1 MLQWHPGPRRDS
13 QPPPD
18 ESYYVRLEPGAPRL
32 RLSLVPAM
40 LVCAVS
46 CAIGQTGPSG
56 CTATA
61 QGALPTGTYTANRV
75 VTLIANCGPG
85 GFASVDWGD
94 QTGSTSGPS
103 PLTANHTYPAGASVS
118 PPYSV
123 QINQVPSLYLT
134 FPTAIGPFSTFS
146 GQASTATS
154 PITAEKPVSV
164 IVVCQSVFDLSGNVY
179 TPQQLNITCSSP
191 DLPATVP
198 AFPSSIAVR
207 VVVSTSGIAR
217 LQRPTDFRHEAVF
230 ACMTFPLLGIM
241 SFTERKKLRAI
252 RTMLAMA
259 VMLCLALAPISCGGG
274 FTTPRVGAITPS
286 GQYQVVAVTELA
298 PGSTDPTF
306 VQTTLIV
313 PLTVAPTQ

>member
-18 ESYYVRLEPGAPRL
+18 ESYCVCPKPGAPRL
-32 RLSLVPAM
+32 RWLVVPAM

-75 VTLIANCGPG
+75 VTLLANCGPG
-85 GFASVDWGD
+85 GFASVGWGD
-94 QTGSTSGPS
+94 DTFTSGTS
-103 PLTANHTYPAGASVS
+103 PLTANHTYPAGASV
-118 PPYSV
+118 PYEV
-123 QINQVPSLYLT
+123 QINQVTALYLT
-134 FPTAIGPFSTFS
+134 FPTQVGPLPTFS
-146 GQASTATS
+146 GQASSATV
-154 PITAEKPVSV
+154 PITAESVVKV
-164 IVVCQSVFDLSGNVY
+164 IVVCQSVFDSSGNVF

-191 DLPATVP
+191 DLPATVGP
-198 AFPSSIAVR
+198 FPSSLLAT
-207 VVVSTSGIAR
+207 VVVATSGTAVA
-217 LQRPTDFRHEAVF
+217 TAATTFRAAAVF
-230 ACMTFPLLGIM
+230 VCMIFPLLGIM
-241 SFTERKKLRAI
+241 SRASGRKLRKA
-252 RTMLAMA
+252 RTMLATTA
-259 VMLCLALAPISCGGG
+259 MLCLALAPISCGGG
-274 FTTPRVGAITPS
+274 FTTPKIGAITPS

-298 PGSTDPTF
+298 PDSTDPTF